1 MNNKTEWPIY
11 AKLSSISLGLLA
23 LFYILYVGKDIL
35 IPIVFSCII
44 AMLLNPLV
52 NFLCKKKVNRTLA
65 IILTVSFSILILLS
79 IVYFLLSQI
88 TQFEDSLPLF
98 LEKTKALIHDGVQWV
113 SNRFKVTQ
121 PNIESWLNDAGLA
134 GLNKSSKIL
143 GSALVNLGNL
153 FSLLLLIPVYTFMM
167 LYYKSLL
174 LNFISKLFKNDK
186 NNVVLEVL
194 TETKT
199 LVQSYLLGLLLE
211 TLIVAVINAI
221 GLLLLGIQYA
231 IFVAII
237 AAILNLIPYI
247 GGIIAISIPMLI
259 ALSTMS
265 PIYALWVFIFF
276 IAVQFLDNNFI
287 VPKIVASKVKVNALI
302 SVIVVLVGGVLWG
315 ISGMFLAIPIT
326 AIAKVIFDR
335 VEGLK
340 PFGFLIGEDQK

>member
-1 MNNKTEWPIY
+1 M
-11 AKLSSISLGLLA
+11 A
-23 LFYILYVGKDIL
+23 
-35 IPIVFSCII
+35 IV
-44 AMLLNPLV
+44 
-52 NFLCKKKVNRTLA
+52 
-65 IILTVSFSILILLS
+65 LTVSISILILLAM
-79 IVYFLLSQI
+79 VYFLLSQI
-88 TQFEDSLPLF
+88 TQFEDSLPFF
-98 LEKTKALIHDGVQWV
+98 LEKTNNLINDAIQFI
-113 SNRFKVTQ
+113 SNRFNITQ
-121 PNIESWLNDAGLA
+121 PNIESWLSNVGLA

-167 LYYKSLL
+167 LFYKPLL
-174 LNFISKLFKNDK
+174 LNFISKLFHQDK
-186 NNVVLEVL
+186 NKVVMEVL

-199 LVQSYLLGLLLE
+199 LVQSYLMGLLLE

-231 IFVAII
+231 ILVAII
-237 AAILNLIPYI
+237 AALLNLIPYI
-247 GGIIAISIPMLI
+247 GGIIAICIPMLI

-302 SVIVVLVGGVLWG
+302 SIVVVLIGGALWG

-340 PFGFLIGEDQK
+340 AFGILIGE

>member
-35 IPIVFSCII
+35 VPIVFSCII

-52 NFLCKKKVNRTLA
+52 NFLCKKKFNRTLA
-65 IILTVSFSILILLS
+65 IILTVTFSILILLA

-113 SNRFKVTQ
+113 SNRFNVTQ
-121 PNIESWLNDAGLA
+121 PNIESWLSDAGLA

-186 NNVVLEVL
+186 NNVVMEVL

-211 TLIVAVINAI
+211 TLIVAIINAI

-247 GGIIAISIPMLI
+247 GGIIAICIPILI

-302 SVIVVLVGGVLWG
+302 SVVVVLVGGALWG

-335 VEGLK
+335 VDGLK